1 MRILAIALA
10 ICVATTGAYAQTAA
24 TSPRTPSCHDDAT
37 TKKLAGAALTSFMKK
52 CQTDSATACDTA
64 ASDKKLAGAA
74 KTSSP
79 RSALL
84 TRSDNRATGGH
95 YRICPSITRYQS
107 PSTGTEL
114 SEVGPRRGG
123 RGLLRQIISGC

>member
-1 MRILAIALA
+1 MRSLAIALA

-24 TSPRTPSCHDDAT
+24 TSPRTPSCHDEAT

-74 KTSSP
+74 KTSFTKKCVTDS
-79 RSALL
+79 
-84 TRSDNRATGGH
+84 
-95 YRICPSITRYQS
+95 
-107 PSTGTEL
+107 
-114 SEVGPRRGG
+114 VGE
-123 RGLLRQIISGC
+123 